1 VAADI
6 VVVGSLNQ
14 DTTVRVKRLP
24 QPGETLLGQG
34 HFTDAGGKGANQ
46 AVAAG
51 RLGGDVAMIG
61 MIGADPAGARLLQSL
76 RKAGVATD
84 AIGKSAEVATGLA
97 LITVD
102 ERGENMIVVS
112 PGANAALRPADV
124 TESAALLEA
133 AVVTLLQLEIRI
145 DSVAEAARLSGGTV
159 ILNPAP
165 ARYLE
170 PSLLEDVD
178 VLIPNRTE
186 LGVLTGAPQ
195 PATIEEA
202 AELAATIEG
211 PNAVVVTLGSA
222 GALLVEGGTTTAH
235 VPSVPVTAVDP
246 TGAGDAFCA
255 GMADAVVRGA
265 GYEDAVRW
273 AIRCGAAATL
283 KWGAQAS
290 LPTREDV
297 DRQEAR

>member
-1 VAADI
+1 MAAEI

-14 DTTVRVKRLP
+14 DTTVRVERLP

-61 MIGADPAGARLLQSL
+61 MIGADQAGARLLSSL
-76 RKAGVATD
+76 RTAGVATD
-84 AIGKSAEVATGLA
+84 AVSKTSELATGLA

-102 ERGENMIVVS
+102 EHGENMIVVS

-124 TESAALLEA
+124 AASAQLLESAII
-133 AVVTLLQLEIRI
+133 TLLQLEIRV
-145 DSVAEAARLSGGTV
+145 DSVMEAARLSGGRV
-159 ILNPAP
+159 VLNPAP
-165 ARYLE
+165 ARYLD
-170 PSLLEDVD
+170 PRLLEEVD

-186 LGVLTGAPQ
+186 LGVLRGASEP
-195 PATIEEA
+195 TSIDEA
-202 AELAATIEG
+202 ADLAASIEG
-211 PNAVVVTLGSA
+211 PDVVVVTLGSD
-222 GALLVEGGTTTAH
+222 GALLIEDGVTTH
-235 VPSVPVTAVDP
+235 IPSVDVWAVDP

-255 GMADAVVRGA
+255 GMADALVRGA
-265 GYEDAVRW
+265 GYGDAVRW
-273 AIRCGAAATL
+273 AVRCGAAATL
-283 KWGAQAS
+283 KWGAQAA

-297 DRQEAR
+297 ERLGER